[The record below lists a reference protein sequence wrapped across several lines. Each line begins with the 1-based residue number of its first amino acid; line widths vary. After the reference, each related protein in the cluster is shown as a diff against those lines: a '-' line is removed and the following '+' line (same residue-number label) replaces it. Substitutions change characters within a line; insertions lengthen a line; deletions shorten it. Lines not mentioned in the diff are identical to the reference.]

1 MFYDIESIFS
11 YWKGHISKYIV
22 STTKCITT
30 LEEISDNYVEN
41 YISFTTYSKKYKKL
55 LENHKMIKKEY
66 FNDKEI
72 KSRRKFELI
81 KDYNSTLSIIENK
94 LKIYIDNLQSSV

>member
-22 STTKCITT
+22 STTKCINT
-30 LEEISDNYVEN
+30 LDEISDDYVEN
-41 YISFTTYSKKYKKL
+41 YISFKTYSKKYNNL

-66 FNDKEI
+66 FNEKEI

-81 KDYNSTLSIIENK
+81 KDYNTTLAFIENK

>member
-22 STTKCITT
+22 STTKCINI
-30 LEEISDNYVEN
+30 LDEISDDYVAN
-41 YISFTTYSKKYKKL
+41 YISFKTYSKKYNNL

>member
-41 YISFTTYSKKYKKL
+41 YISFKTYSKKYNNL

-66 FNDKEI
+66 FNGKEI

>member
-1 MFYDIESIFS
+1 
-11 YWKGHISKYIV
+11 
-22 STTKCITT
+22 
-30 LEEISDNYVEN
+30 
-41 YISFTTYSKKYKKL
+41 
-55 LENHKMIKKEY
+55 MIKKEY
-66 FNDKEI
+66 FNNKEI

>member
-1 MFYDIESIFS
+1 MFYDIESIFN
-11 YWKGHISKYIV
+11 YWKGHISKYLV

-66 FNDKEI
+66 FNGKEI

-94 LKIYIDNLQSSV
+94 LKRYLDNL